1 MRAGEKPGRKSCPAG
16 GQRLRK
22 GDQPVG
28 VVGGAKGTAGQPGT
42 HQNHVRAVGAG
53 DIVGPGLAGL
63 RGTVPLVMQL
73 QAHGAVPHG
82 VQQLGDLS
90 RLQVVKVDGGTHNLV
105 P

>member
-1 MRAGEKPGRKSCPAG
+1 M
-16 GQRLRK
+16 
-22 GDQPVG
+22 
-28 VVGGAKGTAGQPGT
+28 
-42 HQNHVRAVGAG
+42 
-53 DIVGPGLAGL
+53 GPGLAGL
-63 RGTVPLVMQL
+63 RGTVPLAMQL